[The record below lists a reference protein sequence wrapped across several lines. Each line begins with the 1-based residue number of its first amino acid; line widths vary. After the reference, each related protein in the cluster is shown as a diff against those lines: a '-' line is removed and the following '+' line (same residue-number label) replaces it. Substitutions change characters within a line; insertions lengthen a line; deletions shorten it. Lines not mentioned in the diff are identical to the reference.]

1 MYSFLPPFRFPL
13 DATFFFNVPTYCTSA
28 FHITNLIISS
38 FCPTGNFPT
47 VGSPIHPNDNIHDDK
62 CLDVRGAVYA
72 NGTPVQM

>member
-1 MYSFLPPFRFPL
+1 MYGFFPPFRFPF
-13 DATFFFNVPTYCTSA
+13 DATFFSMFSPTSA
-28 FHITNLIISS
+28 FHINNLIISR

>member
-1 MYSFLPPFRFPL
+1 MYGFIPPFRFPL
-13 DATFFFNVPTYCTSA
+13 DATFFFYVLTYV
-28 FHITNLIISS
+28 FHITNSVISS